1 VPSRE
6 VVANAKTMY
15 PEVDYHLEGQM
26 LIFYAFLVSL
36 CFVGSFA
43 FLIGAW
49 WASDHAKER
58 RMKEIRSGYTEIT
71 TGNT

>member
-1 VPSRE
+1 
-6 VVANAKTMY
+6 
-15 PEVDYHLEGQM
+15 M